1 MKLTW
6 KEVVTKSNVNVPAT
20 ATFYRDKFID
30 FFNYKYEGRNRRYD
44 ESCVEILNHIY
55 KMYSEGKIY
64 EHILESLEDKYGVQ
78 ISNIVTQ
85 EDNTNPTT
93 IQYDPSEDI
102 KELLE
107 EVSSLKNMV
116 KKLTIEAEN
125 RDEILMKNIRMI
137 QSQQQLNN
145 RPWWAKI
152 FKKKENEL

>member
-1 MKLTW
+1 
-6 KEVVTKSNVNVPAT
+6 
-20 ATFYRDKFID
+20 
-30 FFNYKYEGRNRRYD
+30 
-44 ESCVEILNHIY
+44 
-55 KMYSEGKIY
+55 MYSEGKIY